1 MADRRPPAETTGAD
15 GDDRGT
21 RPNPQR
27 PGTPRWVLAF
37 GVVALILLIVIAVQ
51 LLLGVQH
58 GPGMHSP

>member
-1 MADRRPPAETTGAD
+1 
-15 GDDRGT
+15 
-21 RPNPQR
+21 
-27 PGTPRWVLAF
+27 VLAF